1 MASRLDHHKRQLQ
14 LTDNMAGVALAKRL
28 VNLSTCE
35 VRAASRASGAEA
47 EVEGETANWE
57 VSV

>member
-35 VRAASRASGAEA
+35 VRAARSGA
-47 EVEGETANWE
+47 GSGGGGRETANWGLE
-57 VSV
+57 